1 MVRFAEKRLERM
13 KVSSGASLLVN
24 KELEYKEFEC
34 EEVVNADLL
43 VMLFNQLFFE
53 SYNTRLESGGE
64 EPIYL
69 PADSECDYHR
79 LIFRSDYVSSAF
91 HEISHWCIAGEQRR
105 QLVDFGYWYN
115 PDDRTEIQ
123 QRTFENVEIKP
134 QALEWIFSVAA
145 GHKFNISADNL
156 VADIGASDDFI
167 QSVIKQALAWCVSPL
182 PDRPAKLVA
191 ALSEVFGTFPFEQKY
206 YSLPNH
212 DVNFCLVSCS

>member
-1 MVRFAEKRLERM
+1 
-13 KVSSGASLLVN
+13 LLVN

-43 VMLFNQLFFE
+43 VMLFNLLFFE

-115 PDDRTEIQ
+115 PDGRTEIQ

-156 VADIGASDDFI
+156 VADIGASDNFI
-167 QSVIKQALAWCVSPL
+167 QSVIKQARAWCVSSL

-191 ALSEVFGTFPFEQKY
+191 ALSEIFGTFPFEQKY

-212 DVNFCLVSCS
+212 DVNSCLVSCS

>member
-24 KELEYKEFEC
+24 KELGYKEFEC

-156 VADIGASDDFI
+156 VADIGASDNFI
-167 QSVIKQALAWCVSPL
+167 QSVIKQARAMCVSPL

-191 ALSEVFGTFPFEQKY
+191 ALSEIFGTFPFEQKY

-212 DVNFCLVSCS
+212 DVNSCLVSCS

>member
-1 MVRFAEKRLERM
+1 M
-13 KVSSGASLLVN
+13 KVSSGANLLVN

-43 VMLFNQLFFE
+43 VTLFNQLFFE
-53 SYNTRLESGGE
+53 PYNTRLDSGGE

-69 PADSECDYHR
+69 PADSDCDHHR

-115 PDDRTEIQ
+115 PDGRTEVQ

-156 VADIGASDDFI
+156 AADIGASDNFI
-167 QSVIKQALAWCVSPL
+167 QSVIEQALAWCVSPL
-182 PDRPAKLVA
+182 PERPAKLVA
-191 ALSEVFGTFPFEQKY
+191 ALSEIFGTSPFERDH

-212 DVNFCLVSCS
+212 DVDSSLANCS

>member
-1 MVRFAEKRLERM
+1 M
-13 KVSSGASLLVN
+13 KVSSGANLLVN

-115 PDDRTEIQ
+115 PDGRTEIQ

-156 VADIGASDDFI
+156 VADIGASDNFI
-167 QSVIKQALAWCVSPL
+167 QSVIKQARAWCVSSL

-191 ALSEVFGTFPFEQKY
+191 ALSEIFGTFPFEQKY

-212 DVNFCLVSCS
+212 DVNSCLVSCS

>member
-43 VMLFNQLFFE
+43 VMLFNQVFFE

-64 EPIYL
+64 EPVYL

-115 PDDRTEIQ
+115 PDGRTEIQ

-156 VADIGASDDFI
+156 VADIGASDNFI
-167 QSVIKQALAWCVSPL
+167 QSVIKQARAWCVSPL

-191 ALSEVFGTFPFEQKY
+191 ALSEIFGTFPFEQKY

-212 DVNFCLVSCS
+212 DVNSCLVSCS